1 MSQATAA
8 VIPAAGAGVRL
19 AAGAPEPP
27 KALRSVAGR
36 ALLELSV
43 DALAPLV
50 DEVIVVAP
58 PNFVDPVQGVLGNAA
73 GPRVVAGGSTRQ
85 ESVRL
90 GLAALGPAAAYV
102 VVHDAARPLVPPDL
116 VQRVLDALLA
126 GAEAV
131 VPVLPVTDSLRRR
144 RPDGDSEPVDR
155 ESLVAVQTPQ
165 GFRREVLE
173 RAHSAAAG
181 HGATDDASLVQS
193 LGVRVATVDGSPLAF
208 KVTTRLDLL
217 LVEALVTTR

>member
-19 AAGAPEPP
+19 AASSLEPP

-36 ALLELSV
+36 TLLELSV

-58 PNFVDPVQGVLGNAA
+58 PNFIDSVQQALGNGA
-73 GPRVVAGGSTRQ
+73 GPQVVPGGSTRQ

-90 GLAALGPAAAYV
+90 GLAALGPAAEYV

-116 VQRVLDALLA
+116 VQRVLHALLA

-131 VPVLPVTDSLRRR
+131 VPVLPVADSLRRR

-173 RAHSAAAG
+173 RAHSTAAG
-181 HGATDDASLVQS
+181 QGATDDASLVQG

-217 LVEALVTTR
+217 LVEALVSTV